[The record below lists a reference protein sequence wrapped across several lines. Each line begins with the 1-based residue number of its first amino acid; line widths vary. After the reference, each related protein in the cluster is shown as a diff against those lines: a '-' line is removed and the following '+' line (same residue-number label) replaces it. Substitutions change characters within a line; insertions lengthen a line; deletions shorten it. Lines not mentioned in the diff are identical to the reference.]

1 MATGPLFGSSTARSQ
16 NKNLVEFRAGRMTL
30 KDKMVY
36 PDKRKGLIY
45 IYQSDDSLMHFCWK
59 DRSHG
64 QVEDDLIIFPDDI
77 EFKRIP
83 QCTSGRVYV
92 LKFKSSVRRFFF
104 WMQEPKTEKDDEYC
118 RKVNEYLNNPP
129 SPTSSRNSG
138 PDHSGLEGADLQNI
152 LGNMSQ
158 QQLMQLFGGIGMS
171 SSFNFSSLLGRNSSM
186 ESDSASSSTTT
197 SRPASGHTAA
207 GTTAAATA
215 GTTTEAV
222 SSSSSATT
230 VSTAGAGA
238 ASATTTS
245 ASTTLGSSASATV
258 TVGAAAAAAGAAAT
272 TTTTTTSTKS
282 STSSPSDTPRQ
293 QIQLSDLQSILSN
306 MHVPVDKAQDNIE
319 LYQVLKPDDIIPI
332 LANSEIQQHLLQY
345 LPEGEILPR
354 TEKELRNTVQSPQ
367 FQQALQSFSAALRS
381 RELGP
386 LMTQFGLG
394 DDVATAAAEGDLEAF
409 VKALQ
414 EAQKKK
420 DENK

>member
-1 MATGPLFGSSTARSQ
+1 MATGPLFGSSGGRSQ

-59 DRSHG
+59 DRSLG

-77 EFKRIP
+77 EFKKIN

-104 WMQEPKTEKDDEYC
+104 WMQEPKTEKDEEYC

-129 SPTSSRNSG
+129 SPTANRNNA
-138 PDHSGLEGADLQNI
+138 PDHSGLVGEADLHNI

-171 SSFNFSSLLGRNSSM
+171 TQNSLNLSTLLSRPVNSS
-186 ESDSASSSTTT
+186 SDSPRSQTSQGSRAESTSSDSVASST
-197 SRPASGHTAA
+197 RPVTATAA
-207 GTTAAATA
+207 LPSQ
-215 GTTTEAV
+215 TTETTP
-222 SSSSSATT
+222 SSSSS
-230 VSTAGAGA
+230 GG
-238 ASATTTS
+238 TS
-245 ASTTLGSSASATV
+245 
-258 TVGAAAAAAGAAAT
+258 
-272 TTTTTTSTKS
+272 TTTTTTSTTAAIS
-282 STSSPSDTPRQ
+282 SSSSSAATKTTDTPRQ

-306 MHVPVDKAQDNIE
+306 MHVPVDKVQDSIE
-319 LYQVLKPDDIIPI
+319 LSQVLKPDDIIPI

-345 LPEGEILPR
+345 LPEGEMLPR
-354 TEKELRNTVQSPQ
+354 TEEELRNTVQSPQ

-394 DDVATAAAEGDLEAF
+394 DDVANAAAEGDLEAF

-420 DENK
+420 EDK